1 MVFLIARIIVGSY
14 VLLCHFLLFYCVVVV
29 IMDNLEQK

>member
-14 VLLCHFLLFYCVVVV
+14 VLLYHFLLFYCVVVV
-29 IMDNLEQK
+29 IIDNFEQR